1 MRETTRTFFA
11 IAIINLDTNKAV
23 VGWKEDAF
31 SSLDLVTNKE
41 LVFTKSELTAE
52 ITRLKTE
59 YAAQEYA
66 RNRASAYPSV
76 GDQLDQIMKDMKNGT
91 TTHQTAC
98 EAVKTA
104 HPKPE

>member
-66 RNRASAYPSV
+66 RERATAYPSV
-76 GDQLDQIMKDMKNGT
+76 GDQLDMMMKDKRDGT

-98 EAVKTA
+98 EGVKTQF
-104 HPKPE
+104 PKG